1 MEQDKKLISIL
12 ITHYNRPLDLL
23 KCLNAIK
30 EINLNNYEIVVS
42 DDGSEKEN
50 INLLKEYK
58 IDKLL
63 LSETN
68 QGLAANINKGIKA
81 CNGEYILYCQ
91 EDFILSPELK
101 SILPECFELLKTQ
114 KADMIRLRSNCEFK
128 NLKRI
133 SKNVYLIPKFSI
145 KNFLVNPFR
154 YSDHPFITK
163 NNFFSKFGFYL
174 ESTSGDYGETEYA
187 TRMFKSSAKI
197 ALVHNKYVSVVANSK
212 SVIDRRLNSKTSKF
226 KSKSKY
232 LYKIL
237 RAFRLHFE
245 WIFYN
250 KSKRGLIT
258 YVNRRNK

>member
-1 MEQDKKLISIL
+1 MEQDKKLISLL

-30 EINLNNYEIVVS
+30 EINLNKYEIVVS

-91 EDFILSPELK
+91 EDFVLKKELK
-101 SILPECFELLKTQ
+101 TIIPECLDILKNN
-114 KADMIRLRSNCEFK
+114 KADMVRFTANINFK
-128 NLKRI
+128 KLNYLTENI
-133 SKNVYLIPKFSI
+133 SLIPKFSFL
-145 KNFLVNPFR
+145 NFLLNYYQ

-163 NNFFSKFGFYL
+163 KDFYEKFGKYL
-174 ESTSGDYGETEYA
+174 EDTSGRYGEMEYA
-187 TRMFKSSAKI
+187 IRIFKSEAVMAITKKKLAS
-197 ALVHNKYVSVVANSK
+197 LVVGSK
-212 SVIDRRLNSKTSKF
+212 SILINEEKLVKKE
-226 KSKSKY
+226 
-232 LYKIL
+232 YKINKSIIKVL
-237 RAFRLHFE
+237 RAIRLYFE
-245 WIFYN
+245 YLFYDKN
-250 KSKRGLIT
+250 KRGLIT
-258 YVNRRNK
+258 YRNLRQK